1 MKFIGIISVCWLL
14 FINVL
19 SAQTQREL
27 CLQID
32 SLNRLGETRLVVA
45 RGNLLRLSVVKEG
58 IKDTLNCV
66 RVLLKVSSACGV
78 QIEYSKGDS
87 ILQEIAPFIRSNS
100 VEYADWLVHKGM
112 FTVIFNAFEPG
123 DSMVKAGLQLHR
135 KFQNEH
141 SLEYIWAMLIDAL
154 MEDYIEEVD
163 KSIKACLDAIS
174 ICDQA
179 GYTQHTLAGQIYA
192 QLGVMYK
199 AQGNYSEALEMSEK
213 ANLIMSQHWK
223 PDNPRILFN
232 KVQIIKIHLNKGDI
246 DKSVQLIEDFKMVLK
261 ASPNRTRF
269 LELESIQLEAMLQN
283 SLGQYH
289 KALKLNRELVEIAEK
304 TMPFGYSIWKK
315 LDLALELINVNT
327 DHYQEA
333 TKLLNSMLESVV
345 NKGTDFDNIRARI
358 YTELSRCTD
367 DPQIALPL
375 LQKSVEITQRLTG
388 RLDCGGDTWAL
399 GELSTTLMELGRLDE
414 AEKYLSLLDS
424 LDKRVFDTDLSFL
437 QYLDEKG
444 ALAELQ
450 GKTDQAWSY
459 WLRYAN
465 LVKKEIREKIWRVNA
480 LNQFESTRRLKR
492 ATNILLSALSR
503 NTFNGKVSTEV
514 LNFRLFSKCFLLS
527 TSQRR
532 RQNIVNSTDPELQ
545 QWWKEWLNI
554 SERLAWCYTQPKDFL
569 ADKNI
574 NVNELEQKADS
585 IELLLMNRSKDF
597 ERVENDFNVSWQDL
611 QQNLKTGEAAL
622 EIIRYQNFGIKQK
635 DTIRYAAFI
644 ITPNSKEYPTLVF
657 FRDGE
662 HLEQVILE
670 KFLNQCSTP
679 EGEGKTDELYTAF
692 WKKLEP
698 QLQGVKRIFVSADG
712 VFHKLNLA
720 AIRLPNGLYLADKMD
735 IQAVF
740 SLKDI
745 LKPKKPTEAQPKQ
758 AFLMGNPMFST
769 ESSNNTTAM
778 NRNLRELK
786 STNLIAGAMQDIEL
800 SGGLELAPLPNT
812 ALEVLTIAE
821 LLKKKHWQTT
831 VLTGVAAK
839 ETALKSLKNTQIVH
853 LATHGYFL
861 DNERAGVAG
870 FSKTEVSKNPM
881 LRSMLF
887 FTGAQQTL
895 NNVANLDSTE
905 DGVLTAYEAQQLQLE
920 GTELVVLSACET
932 AKGKVQNGEGV
943 FGLQRALC
951 IAGAQSL
958 LLSLWDVDDKVGR
971 IFMTTFYEKWL
982 NGLSKAAAFRE
993 TQLTIKMKYPKPFY
1007 WAGFVLIGN

>member
-1 MKFIGIISVCWLL
+1 MKFFGIISFCWLL
-14 FINVL
+14 FINDL
-19 SAQTQREL
+19 YAQSQREL

-32 SLNRLGETRLVVA
+32 SLDQLGETRLVVEM
-45 RGNLLRLSVVKEG
+45 GDLLRLSTVKEG
-58 IKDTLNCV
+58 VKDTLNCV
-66 RVLLKVSSACGV
+66 RVLLKVSDACRYQNV
-78 QIEYSKGDS
+78 YSKGDS

-100 VEYADWLVHKGM
+100 VEYADWLVHTGM

-135 KFQNEH
+135 KLHNEN
-141 SLEYIWAMLIDAL
+141 SLEYIWAMFIDAL
-154 MEDYIEEVD
+154 MEDYILEVD
-163 KSIKACLDAIS
+163 KSIKICLAALT

-179 GYTQHTLAGQIYA
+179 GYTQHSLAGQIYA

-199 AQGNYSEALEMSEK
+199 AQGNYSEALEMTEK
-213 ANLIMSQHWK
+213 ANLMMSQHWK
-223 PDNPRILFN
+223 PDNPRILYN
-232 KVQIIKIHLNKGDI
+232 KVLVIKIHLNRGDI
-246 DKSVQLIEDFKMVLK
+246 DKSVQLMENLKMVLK
-261 ASPNRTRF
+261 ASPNRTRL
-269 LELESIQLEAMLQN
+269 LELEAIELEAMLQN

-289 KALKLNRELVEIAEK
+289 EALKLNRELVEIAEK

-315 LDLALELINVNT
+315 IELAIELINVNT

-333 TKLLNSMLESVV
+333 TKLLNSMLESVI
-345 NKGTDFDNIRARI
+345 NKGTDFDNIRASI
-358 YTELSRCTD
+358 YSELSRCTD

-375 LQKSVEITQRLTG
+375 LQKSVEISQQLTG
-388 RLDCGGDTWAL
+388 RLDCGGNTWAL
-399 GELSTTLMELGRLDE
+399 GALSTTLMELGRLDE

-437 QYLDEKG
+437 QYLEEKG

-450 GKTDQAWSY
+450 GKTDQAWNY
-459 WLRYAN
+459 WLSYAN
-465 LVKKEIREKIWRVNA
+465 LVKKEIREKIWRINA
-480 LNQFESTRRLKR
+480 LNQFESTSLLER

-503 NTFNGKVSTEV
+503 NTFNGKVSAEV
-514 LNFRLFSKCFLLS
+514 FNFRLFSKCFLLS

-532 RQNIVNSTDPELQ
+532 RQNIVNNTDPELQ
-545 QWWKEWLNI
+545 QWWKEWVNT

-569 ADKNI
+569 DQKNI
-574 NVNELEQKADS
+574 NVTELEQKADS

-597 ERVENDFNVSWQDL
+597 ESVENDFNVSWQDI
-611 QQNLKTGEAAL
+611 QQNLKTDEAAL

-635 DTIRYAAFI
+635 DTVRYAAFI

-662 HLEQVILE
+662 QLEQVLLE
-670 KFLNQCSTP
+670 KFLNQCSTL

-720 AIRLPNGLYLADKMD
+720 AIRLPNGSYLADKLE

-745 LKPKKPTEAQPKQ
+745 FLPKKQAEIQPKQ
-758 AFLMGNPMFST
+758 AFLMGNPLFSP
-769 ESSNNTTAM
+769 ENNDDPVAM
-778 NRNLRELK
+778 HRNLRELK

-821 LLKKKHWQTT
+821 LLKKKQWQTT

-839 ETALKSLKNTQIVH
+839 ESALKSLKNTQIVH

-861 DNERAGVAG
+861 ENVRAGLAG
-870 FSKTEVSKNPM
+870 FSKTEVNKNPM

-895 NNVANLDSTE
+895 NNVANPNSTE

-943 FGLQRALC
+943 FGLQRALR

-958 LLSLWDVDDKVGR
+958 LLSLWAVDDKVGR

-982 NGLSKAAAFRE
+982 NGLSKTAAFRE
-993 TQLTIKMKYPKPFY
+993 TQLAIKKKYPQPFY
-1007 WAGFVLIGN
+1007 WAGFVLIGK